1 MKPDITDAEMD
12 VLKALW
18 NVGRGTVRDIDD
30 RLPAKRPR
38 AYTTLQTLLKRLED
52 KGVVTREKDQVPHVY
67 VPLVS
72 RQSLMKTR
80 LKSLAEEL
88 CDGALGPLAMALVEK
103 NNFSEDELQSFR
115 ELIDKLDR
123 EGS

>member
-1 MKPDITDAEMD
+1 MCAA
-12 VLKALW
+12 KAIEVFSESNGSFFQKGIYHGACYANSLEL
-18 NVGRGTVRDIDD
+18 N
-30 RLPAKRPR
+30 
-38 AYTTLQTLLKRLED
+38 QTPSKMTSQTPIRN
-52 KGVVTREKDQVPHVY
+52 
-67 VPLVS
+67 
-72 RQSLMKTR
+72 LM
-80 LKSLAEEL
+80 AEEL